1 MTNPQTSDE
10 RRLCELVENSALLM
24 GALRSVRSL
33 GLSSWCIGAGVVRSL
48 VWDALHGFQ
57 EPSAVDDVDVVYFDA
72 DAEPRQDKE
81 LQERL
86 SFLDSRFSWDVT
98 NQARVHEWLVDESGL
113 PVSPLGS
120 LEEGI
125 STWPEYATCV
135 GVYLEADASVKI
147 IAPHGL
153 SDLFELVVRHN
164 PLRASAATFM
174 QRVNAKRFSE
184 RWPQLSICLQ

>member
-1 MTNPQTSDE
+1 M
-10 RRLCELVENSALLM
+10 
-24 GALRSVRSL
+24 
-33 GLSSWCIGAGVVRSL
+33 
-48 VWDALHGFQ
+48 
-57 EPSAVDDVDVVYFDA
+57 DDVDVVYFDA